1 MKSNL
6 NEQQTPSHLTVEN
19 KAAEPNKAPY
29 STPTLQIYGSVSAI
43 TRGGPGSGVDGGN
56 FTMMA

>member
-6 NEQQTPSHLTVEN
+6 NDQQTPSHLTVEN
-19 KAAEPNKAPY
+19 KAAEVNKAPY

-43 TRGGPGSGVDGGN
+43 TRGAGRKREMRAPPV
-56 FTMMA
+56 

>member
-6 NEQQTPSHLTVEN
+6 NDRRTPSHLTVEN
-19 KAAEPNKAPY
+19 KAAEVNKAPY

-43 TRGGPGSGVDGGN
+43 TRGGSGSAVDGSMV
-56 FTMMA
+56 TMN